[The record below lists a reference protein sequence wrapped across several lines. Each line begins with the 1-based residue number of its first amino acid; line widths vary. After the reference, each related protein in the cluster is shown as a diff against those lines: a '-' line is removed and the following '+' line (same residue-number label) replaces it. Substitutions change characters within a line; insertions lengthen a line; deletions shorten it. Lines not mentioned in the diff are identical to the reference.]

1 MNRLP
6 NEILFRIMYFLI
18 PINCIN
24 LGKTN
29 KKFKKLVNLNFI
41 NLLKKKLTGFCG
53 IVNYMNKDCM
63 LTGKC
68 VLELLLNGETTKE
81 VKCIDLVITN
91 GFSVF
96 VSFLIN
102 NGFSLQSPLIN
113 VFVDDYGNQINIS
126 SKSKNVFRI
135 LDNYFDGYNVYF
147 SSYLINNSVEIID
160 MNSILNLPSRLYDE
174 IKFDIIHYQ
183 KHGFKFKFKYINK
196 TYNNIAFGNGKGI
209 KIF

>member
-1 MNRLP
+1 MMLP
-6 NEILFRIMYFLI
+6 NEIIFRIMDFLT
-18 PINCIN
+18 PIHTIN

-41 NLLKKKLTGFCG
+41 NLLKKKLSWLGE
-53 IVNYMNKDCM
+53 IVNYMNKDCR

-68 VLELLLNGETTKE
+68 VLEILLNGETTKE

-113 VFVDDYGNQINIS
+113 VFDDDYGNQINIS
-126 SKSKNVFRI
+126 SKSKNMFRI
-135 LDNYFDGYNVYF
+135 LDNYFDGRNVYF
-147 SSYLINNSVEIID
+147 SSYLINNYVQIID

-183 KHGFKFKFKYINK
+183 KYGFKFNFKYINK
-196 TYNNIAFGNGKGI
+196 TYNNIVFGNGKGI